1 MWQKLGKAMIITMV
15 LLGVAIPAGAYEVGD
30 RGEQILL
37 IQHSLRSYGYRI
49 TADGVY
55 GAETAKAV
63 QRFQADKGL
72 NINGAVGADTYYR
85 LTGKK
90 IPSSEEGRVQFSQS
104 SRADI
109 GSKLVAAANRYIGVP
124 YVFGGNTPSGFDCS
138 GFTRYVFRREGIQ
151 LPRLA
156 DEQYMLGARISRNDL
171 LPGDLVFFTTYE
183 PGASHTGIYV
193 GGGRFISATS
203 SGGVRVDSLSNSY
216 WGPRYLGAKRVR

>member
-1 MWQKLGKAMIITMV
+1 MIITMV

-63 QRFQADKGL
+63 QRFQADRGL

>member
-1 MWQKLGKAMIITMV
+1 MIITMV

>member
-216 WGPRYLGAKRVR
+216 WGPWYLGAKRVR